1 MSHTPSPWL
10 IADDSYQTFV
20 YALNENGTNRFD
32 LSVRRGYERQ
42 PKHSEGSRTSTEEIQ
57 ANARLIAAAPD
68 LLDVLE
74 KIRARKHLE
83 LPASL
88 WIEILDAISK
98 ARGVTP

>member
-42 PKHSEGSRTSTEEIQ
+42 PKHGEGSRTITEEIQ

-68 LLDVLE
+68 LLEALMGLRSFYIE
-74 KIRARKHLE
+74 MTG
-83 LPASL
+83 LPPVAANA
-88 WIEILDAISK
+88 AIAK
-98 ARGVTP
+98 AKGEES